1 MACKVSPLER
11 AFQLARSGRIAKVD
25 EIRKQ
30 LRQEGYDESVVDGG
44 TASLRGD
51 HERLAR
57 RVLLHQTTPYQQ
69 ARPPLDRQRRDLDL
83 NGSTQLPLGR
93 R

>member
-30 LRQEGYDESVVDGG
+30 LRQEGYDENVVDGG
-44 TASLRGD
+44 TARPAGVITNGWRAACPASPD
-51 HERLAR
+51 HAR
-57 RVLLHQTTPYQQ
+57 STG
-69 ARPPLDRQRRDLDL
+69 PPAA
-83 NGSTQLPLGR
+83 
-93 R
+93 